1 MTNVYE
7 KVTNRV
13 IEQMSRGIV
22 PWQKPWKNATDG
34 GEAVSYTSRKPY
46 SLLNQML
53 LGKPGEYLT
62 FKQVKELGGNIRKGA
77 KAEFVVFFTF
87 VEKKE
92 VNADGEEKETR
103 YPILRYYNVFHID
116 DCEGVET
123 KFKTGDAEVKEE
135 PKGIEF
141 CDSIVSDY
149 SERTN
154 LKVTIMESNGAYYS
168 PSRDEVVCP
177 TMSQHDSPED
187 FYSTLFHEL
196 THSTG
201 HKSRLDRMQSSG
213 NFSMRSNSYS
223 REELIAEMGSAMLV
237 SHCGIDT
244 EKVFRNSV
252 AYLQSWV
259 KAFKDDVQMIVWAA
273 SRAEKAV
280 KLILNQE

>member
-1 MTNVYE
+1 MINVYE

-13 IEQMSRGIV
+13 IEQMSKGIV
-22 PWQKPWKNATDG
+22 PWQKPWKSATDG
-34 GEAVSYTSRKPY
+34 GEAISYTSRKPY

-92 VNADGEEKETR
+92 VNADGEENETR

-201 HKSRLDRMQSSG
+201 HKSRLDRLQSSG

-252 AYLQSWV
+252 AYLQNWV